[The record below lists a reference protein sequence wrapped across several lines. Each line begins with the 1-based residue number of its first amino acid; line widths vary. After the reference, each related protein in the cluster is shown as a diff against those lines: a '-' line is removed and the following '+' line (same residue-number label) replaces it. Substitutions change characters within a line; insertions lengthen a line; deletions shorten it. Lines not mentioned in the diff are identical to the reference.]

1 MEREATFNFVAK
13 NGNNI
18 ERVYCKISSF
28 RQSLNKLNMLNL
40 FRLWRKD
47 EISFAIVAKNGN
59 NVEATF
65 DSVERTKHYNRIVRH
80 CCRLWQQVERC
91 FDNVACCFDIVA
103 GVDGA
108 LVCIFPVRRV
118 GGKETSFVIF
128 WSRSWCLSSYFTS
141 QCRFVLG
148 AVTIGFVVGCS
159 ARR

>member
-65 DSVERTKHYNRIVRH
+65 DSVERTKFYDKLVRH
-80 CCRLWQQVERC
+80 CCHCRAASISYHITELTMALIHQSSVAPYI
-91 FDNVACCFDIVA
+91 DNTIV
-103 GVDGA
+103 
-108 LVCIFPVRRV
+108 IN
-118 GGKETSFVIF
+118 
-128 WSRSWCLSSYFTS
+128 
-141 QCRFVLG
+141 
-148 AVTIGFVVGCS
+148 S
-159 ARR
+159 ARLYVES